1 MSELVAAAEN
11 SSQVPQGRG
20 IDDNDD
26 DGGEEK
32 LCRFCFEEGDEEN
45 PLLSPCNCSGGQKY
59 IHLNCLR
66 KWQRINIVSQPTHP
80 AFWKDDVR
88 HHKCNVCTA
97 TFTCP
102 PPSRHELMT
111 SFTGPE
117 IAGMIDTGFV
127 IGAHRIFS
135 EEMNKELTEYPEVM
149 HERLGLSHWIRGC
162 YLIYDCIV
170 DDGLV
175 PLKVSLP
182 SSIDSIDANIELEGK
197 RYNLCDESH
206 SELEIV
212 NILAGMTSPD
222 QTSEDFVTLLQ
233 TAREQKLLTYPF
245 FIIYKA
251 EEVSC
256 GDDHI
261 QAVNLTKPKT
271 PSELM
276 HKQVLNAR
284 KLAGKKTNN
293 VKVNH
298 YIGGP
303 CDTSSIR
310 NCIVSGGNSRGWS
323 NFRTLSDALK
333 VAASRAANVA
343 QTESGCEESSFF
355 AGCKVEVHGLNN
367 RADLNG
373 ELGVTLRYI
382 KNEGRWNV
390 RLRAGDGVQIKP
402 VNLRKVDKGG
412 DGGTVDVFWGDA
424 RWTRTQLL
432 GEISRGE

>member
-135 EEMNKELTEYPEVM
+135 EEMNKEP
-149 HERLGLSHWIRGC
+149 
-162 YLIYDCIV
+162 
-170 DDGLV
+170 
-175 PLKVSLP
+175 SLP
-182 SSIDSIDANIELEGK
+182 DLLHDSSFGV
-197 RYNLCDESH
+197 CDQGGFPMNDPNNKCVGTLSQ
-206 SELEIV
+206 L
-212 NILAGMTSPD
+212 LKDGPD
-222 QTSEDFVTLLQ
+222 RLV
-233 TAREQKLLTYPF
+233 
-245 FIIYKA
+245 
-251 EEVSC
+251 
-256 GDDHI
+256 
-261 QAVNLTKPKT
+261 
-271 PSELM
+271 
-276 HKQVLNAR
+276 VLN
-284 KLAGKKTNN
+284 L
-293 VKVNH
+293 
-298 YIGGP
+298 IGGFALG
-303 CDTSSIR
+303 TYNGIRSKSWRRSI
-310 NCIVSGGNSRGWS
+310 N
-323 NFRTLSDALK
+323 
-333 VAASRAANVA
+333 
-343 QTESGCEESSFF
+343 
-355 AGCKVEVHGLNN
+355 
-367 RADLNG
+367 
-373 ELGVTLRYI
+373 LGAEYLFLHSILMTLRCLTI
-382 KNEGRWNV
+382 NV
-390 RLRAGDGVQIKP
+390 TTLPAPSPLCRNSTSTTLPPDGWFITQIECNDSLYSGHCS
-402 VNLRKVDKGG
+402 VY
-412 DGGTVDVFWGDA
+412 T
-424 RWTRTQLL
+424 
-432 GEISRGE
+432 